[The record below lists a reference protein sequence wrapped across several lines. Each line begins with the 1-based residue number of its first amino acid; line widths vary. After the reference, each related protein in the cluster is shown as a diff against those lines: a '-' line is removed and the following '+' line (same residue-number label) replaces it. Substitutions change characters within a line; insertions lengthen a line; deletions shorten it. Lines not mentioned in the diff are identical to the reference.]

1 MKRRNVPHTTISRD
15 MVRLSE
21 DTGNV
26 YETVMIIA
34 KRANQIGQELK
45 QELHSQ
51 LEAFQT
57 IAAPVATT
65 EEGTPIEEE
74 ASEVNEQMELSRQY
88 ERMPKPTLIAA
99 KEYEMGDLY
108 HNIAGRNK
116 K

>member
-1 MKRRNVPHTTISRD
+1 MDLKHKNVPHNTISRD
-15 MVRLSE
+15 MLSLCQ

-26 YETVMIIA
+26 YETVMVIA

-45 QELHSQ
+45 QELHSK
-51 LEAFQT
+51 LEDFQS
-57 IAAPVATT
+57 ISSEDNVAMV
-65 EEGTPIEEE
+65 ED
-74 ASEVNEQMELSRQY
+74 NEQTELSRQY

-99 KEYEMGDLY
+99 REYELGELY

>member
-1 MKRRNVPHTTISRD
+1 MDLKRKNVPQNTISRD

-26 YETVMIIA
+26 YETVMVIA

-45 QELHSQ
+45 HELHNK

-57 IAAPVATT
+57 ISSEEAPVA
-65 EEGTPIEEE
+65 EN
-74 ASEVNEQMELSRQY
+74 SEQAELSRQY
-88 ERMPKPTLIAA
+88 ERIPKATLIAA
-99 KEYEMGDLY
+99 REYELGELY
-108 HNIAGRNK
+108 HNVAGRNK

>member
-1 MKRRNVPHTTISRD
+1 MDLKRKNIPNNTISRD

-45 QELHSQ
+45 VELNNK
-51 LEAFQT
+51 LEEFQT
-57 IAAPVATT
+57 LTSDDNPVL
-65 EEGTPIEEE
+65 EE
-74 ASEVNEQMELSRQY
+74 SEQMEVSRKY

-99 KEYEMGDLY
+99 KEYEDGDLY
-108 HNIAGRNK
+108 HNIAGRK
-116 K
+116 R

>member
-1 MKRRNVPHTTISRD
+1 MDLRNKNIPHNTISRD
-15 MVRLSE
+15 MMSLSE

-26 YETVMIIA
+26 YETVMVIA

-45 QELHSQ
+45 QELHSK
-51 LEAFQT
+51 LEEFQS
-57 IAAPVATT
+57 ISSEDNLVVEDSEQT
-65 EEGTPIEEE
+65 EI
-74 ASEVNEQMELSRQY
+74 SRQY

-99 KEYEMGDLY
+99 KEYELGELY